1 MERRPG
7 KLERSELRQ
16 LERSEL
22 IYYLYKERILA
33 YFVTHNKFFIM
44 KKIKFLAFL
53 LLGFATMTFAQQ
65 KAVKTVVIKTPTVQC
80 ESCKKR
86 IENYMGHEEGIQKVN
101 VDVKK
106 HQTSVTYLTDRTNP
120 ENIKALIA
128 NVGYD
133 ADDVTAE
140 PDAYKRL
147 PTCCKKPEDGGGGEK
162 KN

>member
-1 MERRPG
+1 MI
-7 KLERSELRQ
+7 KCTAFTNS
-16 LERSEL
+16 
-22 IYYLYKERILA
+22 IK
-33 YFVTHNKFFIM
+33 KDIM
-44 KKIKFLAFL
+44 GVSKKINFLAFL
-53 LLGFATMTFAQQ
+53 LVGFATFSFAQQ

-86 IENYMGHEEGIQKVN
+86 IENYMSHEEGIQKVN
-101 VDVKK
+101 VDFKK
-106 HQTSVTYLTDRTNP
+106 KTTTVVYLTDRTNP